1 MNGQATMPNGSS
13 RNIYTGVE
21 KWNQRRTSVF
31 LEDIWPFR
39 SLLGIGDVPHVRSR
53 LDYIGL
59 KYKLRHRSKQCQKTV
74 TDDVHRWGQILRERR
89 GEVRTETQCS
99 PSKLVVEP
107 PGQCLTEYIVTG
119 SAWGNS
125 GTYPLRSGALRWFWF
140 HTPKEQGL
148 GECSS

>member
-1 MNGQATMPNGSS
+1 MLDQDSIILASSTSCAIVPN
-13 RNIYTGVE
+13 NA
-21 KWNQRRTSVF
+21 KRRSQMTF
-31 LEDIWPFR
+31 ID
-39 SLLGIGDVPHVRSR
+39 
-53 LDYIGL
+53 
-59 KYKLRHRSKQCQKTV
+59 
-74 TDDVHRWGQILRERR
+74 GQILRERR